1 MDDKIKEILEEIG
14 AAVGAMNTGISGMVD
29 TQPIGLAG
37 EQMTP
42 VVGKERRN
50 TQKNAGLRYKYKKSW
65 GKNGTEVQ

>member
-14 AAVGAMNTGISGMVD
+14 AAVGAMNTGISGMMD

-42 VVGKERRN
+42 IVGKERRN
-50 TQKNAGLRYKYKKSW
+50 TTKTFDKRYKVKTRVNKK
-65 GKNGTEVQ
+65 VQ